1 MDNTGNPDIREYDGS
16 KYKNLERRN
25 RSGFHSFNPKIVS
38 IGGGT
43 GLSAMLRGIKRYTTD
58 ITAVVS
64 VADDGGGSGVLR
76 QDLNIP
82 PPGDIRSCI
91 LALSEVEPVM
101 ERLLNYRFDSGQLK
115 GQSFGNLFLAAMT
128 GTFSGDFVEAVRNVC
143 EVLNITGRVF
153 PVTASNVELVAT
165 MEDGS
170 TVVGESRIGRSV
182 SERHSAI
189 KKVRLRKRFGNL
201 MPVETLSEIV
211 DEIKS
216 ADLITLG
223 PGSLYTS
230 VLPNLVIDDLRTA
243 VRESDAPVVYINNI
257 MTQPG
262 ETDGYTA
269 FDHALAILD
278 HTFDDF
284 LDYCIVNTGAIS
296 PELVERYK
304 ADGAVPVEY
313 DKSRFASTSIN
324 VIERDMASVDAEGH
338 VRHNTYALAD
348 ALVDIISINRNEHGQ
363 KVSGEGVLLYTPE
376 HRRR

>member
-1 MDNTGNPDIREYDGS
+1 MSGSEFS
-16 KYKNLERRN
+16 KYKNLERGRQ
-25 RSGFHSFNPKIVS
+25 SGFQPFNPKIVS

-43 GLSAMLRGIKRYTTD
+43 GLSAMLRGIKRYTDD
-58 ITAVVS
+58 ITAVVT

-76 QDLNIP
+76 EDLKIP
-82 PPGDIRSCI
+82 PPGDIRNCI

-101 ERLLNYRFDSGQLK
+101 ERLLSYRFESGRLK

-128 GTFSGDFVEAVRNVC
+128 GTFGGDFVEAVRNVC
-143 EVLNITGRVF
+143 EVLNITGRVY
-153 PVTASNVELVAT
+153 PVTASDVELIAT

-182 SERHSAI
+182 DAETGAI
-189 KKVRLRKRFGNL
+189 KKVRLRKKSGGL
-201 MPVETLSEIV
+201 LPVETLNEVLREISE
-211 DEIKS
+211 

-230 VLPNLVIDDLRTA
+230 VLPNLVIEDLKNA
-243 VRESDAPVVYINNI
+243 VRKSKAPVVYINNI

-284 LDYCIVNTGAIS
+284 LDYCIVNTGEIS
-296 PELVERYK
+296 PDIIKKYK
-304 ADGAVPVEY
+304 DDGACPVEY
-313 DKSRFASTSIN
+313 DKSRFGSTDIT
-324 VIERDMASVDAEGH
+324 VIERDLVTEDSEGH

-348 ALVDIISINRNEHGQ
+348 ALIDIISINRNEEGR
-363 KVSGEGVLLYTPE
+363 KVSGEGVLLYSPKFK
-376 HRRR
+376 RR